1 MGKRAESRA
10 EQRTPEEFLPLTP
23 AVFHILIALG
33 DGESH
38 GYAIMQDVLAKTGG
52 SVRLS
57 AGTLYGAV
65 SRLLDDG
72 LIEELEERPDP
83 EMDDTRRRY
92 YRLSNLGGRV
102 LHAESN
108 RLTELVRSARAT
120 KAIRKLRTV

>member
-1 MGKRAESRA
+1 MGKRAASKT
-10 EQRTPEEFLPLTP
+10 EQSAPEEFLPLTP
-23 AVFHILIALG
+23 AVFHILVALG

-52 SVRLS
+52 AVRLS

-65 SRLLDDG
+65 SRLLEDG

-92 YRLSNLGGRV
+92 YRLSNLGSRV

-108 RLTELVRSARAT
+108 RLTELVRTARAT
-120 KAIRKLRTV
+120 RAIRKLRTV